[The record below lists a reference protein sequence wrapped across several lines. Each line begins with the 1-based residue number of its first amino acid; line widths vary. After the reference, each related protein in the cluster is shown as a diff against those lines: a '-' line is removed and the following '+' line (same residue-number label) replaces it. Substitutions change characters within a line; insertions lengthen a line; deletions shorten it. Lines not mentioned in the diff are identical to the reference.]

1 MGEQTFEVVVP
12 QPMIITRGKHRLP
25 EGKAHFGDR
34 FVRRRG
40 IATRALFCFL
50 SGRQQRLAGL
60 EDRACLLRQTQEET
74 LVPGPLRAIGRG
86 QGFRN
91 SIANHHLTE
100 MQGVDEGGGN
110 RSIPGVQV
118 DGGAQR
124 GRLVVASCQVGAHPW
139 YGQGSL
145 LCQIRRHERH
155 GYEPKLTKASFSH
168 RIRSLTTWLG
178 VKPIAGLISPRDVR
192 QYTQS
197 PPKGG
202 FCVCGVRKN
211 RGNGITLQSTEPTLT
226 FEAPQKTNPHNL
238 TVNQHT
244 LPRAS
249 IARFANEKGAVQVL
263 RKATGK
269 RFHAKPADQIFCAQR
284 VWNQQAEGGF
294 MKDIE
299 DDFQAFASAVLD
311 DPTFRLGPQQFAL
324 INEFYCLWKIRA
336 QWKKTERLADP
347 SITSVS
353 SAFEVIGLRRNYT
366 QDEQEQLEAA
376 GIGYIR
382 PDLTISS
389 RSMVT
394 PAIRLNLSE
403 AVRRMDGE
411 SWKILR
417 AMEGEFVVPD
427 NFSKWRIVPLSP
439 TACLCAHPEV
449 TQSRL
454 PPDGVAI
461 INRLAIESSID
472 YYFARD
478 LDECP
483 Q

>member
-1 MGEQTFEVVVP
+1 M
-12 QPMIITRGKHRLP
+12 
-25 EGKAHFGDR
+25 
-34 FVRRRG
+34 
-40 IATRALFCFL
+40 
-50 SGRQQRLAGL
+50 
-60 EDRACLLRQTQEET
+60 
-74 LVPGPLRAIGRG
+74 
-86 QGFRN
+86 
-91 SIANHHLTE
+91 
-100 MQGVDEGGGN
+100 
-110 RSIPGVQV
+110 
-118 DGGAQR
+118 
-124 GRLVVASCQVGAHPW
+124 
-139 YGQGSL
+139 
-145 LCQIRRHERH
+145 
-155 GYEPKLTKASFSH
+155 
-168 RIRSLTTWLG
+168 
-178 VKPIAGLISPRDVR
+178 
-192 QYTQS
+192 
-197 PPKGG
+197 
-202 FCVCGVRKN
+202 
-211 RGNGITLQSTEPTLT
+211 T

-244 LPRAS
+244 FPRAS

-269 RFHAKPADQIFCAQR
+269 RFHAKPADQVFCAQR
-284 VWNQQAEGGF
+284 VWSQQAEGGF

-299 DDFQAFASAVLD
+299 DDFQAFASAALN
-311 DPTFRLGPQQFAL
+311 DPALRLGPQHFAL
-324 INEFYCLWKIRA
+324 INEFYCLWSIRA
-336 QWKKTERLADP
+336 QWKKNERLAAP
-347 SITSVS
+347 SIS
-353 SAFEVIGLRRNYT
+353 SAFEVIGLLHSYT

-389 RSMVT
+389 RSMVA

-427 NFSKWRIVPLSP
+427 NFFKWLIVPLSP

-478 LDECP
+478 QNECP